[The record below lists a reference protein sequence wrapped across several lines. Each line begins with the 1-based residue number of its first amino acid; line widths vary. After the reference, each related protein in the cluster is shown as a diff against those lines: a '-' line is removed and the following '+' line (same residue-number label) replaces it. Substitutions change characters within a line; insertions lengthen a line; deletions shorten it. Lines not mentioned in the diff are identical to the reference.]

1 MRIET
6 AAARGRPPS
15 GRVER
20 RARAATRGGGLT
32 IDVLAY
38 GIDSG
43 AFSTAAATGA
53 APVCSS
59 TALRQ
64 TAAAFLVL
72 ELQSPA
78 VADAFIH
85 RRYRHRCV
93 SASLVVQVCVILPRF
108 ARKAANGEVGAA
120 VAAVGE
126 CAWVQLGAVLWR
138 GCTGGS
144 SSLGT
149 ARTAACMTPP
159 QHAYCARCGGVVCV
173 GGRRLLRRVGVRIG
187 ARLQASLLR
196 RKRTVC
202 CGRVA
207 AGSRQWWCW
216 GLGQPLRPLQQC
228 QGDRRR

>member
-64 TAAAFLVL
+64 TAAAFL
-72 ELQSPA
+72 ELQSPT
-78 VADAFIH
+78 VADALSTGATATG
-85 RRYRHRCV
+85 V
-93 SASLVVQVCVILPRF
+93 SAPLLLSKYALSCRASPERQRMEKLVLLWRPLVSAPGCSWVQCCGEG
-108 ARKAANGEVGAA
+108 AREGAA
-120 VAAVGE
+120 VWAQRE
-126 CAWVQLGAVLWR
+126 
-138 GCTGGS
+138 
-144 SSLGT
+144 
-149 ARTAACMTPP
+149 P
-159 QHAYCARCGGVVCV
+159 QRA
-173 GGRRLLRRVGVRIG
+173 
-187 ARLQASLLR
+187 
-196 RKRTVC
+196 
-202 CGRVA
+202 
-207 AGSRQWWCW
+207 
-216 GLGQPLRPLQQC
+216 
-228 QGDRRR
+228 

>member
-64 TAAAFLVL
+64 TAAHAAAAFL
-72 ELQSPA
+72 ELQSPT

-85 RRYRHRCV
+85 GACACAPLVCSCV
-93 SASLVVQVCVILPRF
+93 RMRSTRLQLHAHALHSL
-108 ARKAANGEVGAA
+108 A
-120 VAAVGE
+120 VA
-126 CAWVQLGAVLWR
+126 CAQSSHLPHANER
-138 GCTGGS
+138 GC
-144 SSLGT
+144 
-149 ARTAACMTPP
+149 AR
-159 QHAYCARCGGVVCV
+159 
-173 GGRRLLRRVGVRIG
+173 GR
-187 ARLQASLLR
+187 
-196 RKRTVC
+196 
-202 CGRVA
+202 
-207 AGSRQWWCW
+207 
-216 GLGQPLRPLQQC
+216 
-228 QGDRRR
+228 